1 MPETNTQIAGE
12 MAKVIVEKIWPEQMV
27 KIAFA
32 NCDITELLNLKRILV
47 KDILLTMLDGVRPQR
62 DGQDKPVSDYPLT
75 PFDTERASDVRDNAY
90 GANEKYQLHTLLAT
104 QTVLL
109 ADIRFALMELLQ
121 YKRDDVHT

>member
-1 MPETNTQIAGE
+1 MPETNTQIAAE

-27 KIAFA
+27 KVVFA
-32 NCDITELLNLKRILV
+32 NCDMTGLLDLKRIV
-47 KDILLTMLDGVRPQR
+47 VADILLTMLDGVRPQR
-62 DGQDKPVSDYPLT
+62 DGQDKPVSDNPLT

-90 GANEKYQLHTLLAT
+90 AANETYQLHTLLAT

-121 YKRDDVHT
+121 YKRNEVHT